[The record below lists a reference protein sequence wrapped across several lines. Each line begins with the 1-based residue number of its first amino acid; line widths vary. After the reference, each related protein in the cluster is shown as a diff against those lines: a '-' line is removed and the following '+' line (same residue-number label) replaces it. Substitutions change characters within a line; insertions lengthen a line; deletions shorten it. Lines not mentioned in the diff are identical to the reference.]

1 MLLKSASSS
10 RQSTWLGFALK
21 GRDFSRAASYANRS
35 WALAPEGICLEQPHS
50 LGGFYE
56 TAGIVKVF
64 VFAFA
69 FVFSLVA
76 FLQLLLRL
84 PFVRVLRIHLGLLYA
99 LDMSCCEL
107 GA

>member
-1 MLLKSASSS
+1 MGEAIE
-10 RQSTWLGFALK
+10 RV
-21 GRDFSRAASYANRS
+21 
-35 WALAPEGICLEQPHS
+35 HS

-56 TAGIVKVF
+56 TAVNVKVF
-64 VFAFA
+64 VFVLA

-76 FLQLLLRL
+76 FLQLQLQLLLRL

>member
-1 MLLKSASSS
+1 V
-10 RQSTWLGFALK
+10 GFSPCGKAFESL
-21 GRDFSRAASYANRS
+21 
-35 WALAPEGICLEQPHS
+35 HS

-76 FLQLLLRL
+76 FLQLQLLLRL

>member
-1 MLLKSASSS
+1 LRRNLQKTYLS
-10 RQSTWLGFALK
+10 
-21 GRDFSRAASYANRS
+21 
-35 WALAPEGICLEQPHS
+35 
-50 LGGFYE
+50 GFYE
-56 TAGIVKVF
+56 TADIVKVF

>member
-1 MLLKSASSS
+1 MGTHADVEEK
-10 RQSTWLGFALK
+10 RP
-21 GRDFSRAASYANRS
+21 RR
-35 WALAPEGICLEQPHS
+35 
-50 LGGFYE
+50 GFYE

-76 FLQLLLRL
+76 FLQLQLQLQLQLLLRL

>member
-1 MLLKSASSS
+1 L
-10 RQSTWLGFALK
+10 
-21 GRDFSRAASYANRS
+21 
-35 WALAPEGICLEQPHS
+35 HS

-76 FLQLLLRL
+76 FLQLQLQLQLLLRL